1 MTTTRFG
8 APASNT
14 RARYYSRPA
23 YASAGALGFRLIRLV
38 WLTARFAR
46 RELVSI
52 DDYRR
57 RFGMSLRSFHRDV
70 GILRQAG
77 FEIEP
82 VVKST
87 YRMVC
92 FTFDSDYAS

>member
-8 APASNT
+8 APAPNP
-14 RARYYSRPA
+14 RALYYSRP

-46 RELVSI
+46 RELVSV

-57 RFGMSLRSFHRDV
+57 RFGVSLRSFHRDV

-82 VVKST
+82 VVRRT

-92 FTFDSDYAS
+92 FTFDSDWAS